1 MKWISFYGPSGIR
14 VGVWQDS
21 GIVDVT
27 RCRDRPTF
35 PASIMDVIAMDG
47 HDVEDIHSFV
57 EAATEF
63 LSPEDVR
70 YAPAVQKPSKILCV
84 GLNYRK
90 HAEETGMPIPEHPIY
105 FSKFCNSLAASG
117 ETVVIPANAR
127 EIDFEVELVAIVGR
141 QAKQVAVEDALQY
154 VFGYATGNDLSARD
168 LQFRT
173 GQWLYGKAIDGF
185 SPLGPCIVTADE
197 VGNPQNLGLKLWHNG
212 QLMQDSNTGDMIFSV
227 AEVVSDLSQIMTLE
241 PGDLI
246 YTGTPEGV
254 IMGRSEKRWITAG
267 DEVICEVSGLGR
279 LVNRFQ

>member
-1 MKWISFYGPSGIR
+1 MSFYGPSGIR
-14 VGVWQDS
+14 VGVWRDN

-27 RCRDRPTF
+27 QGRDRPTF

-47 HDVEDIHSFV
+47 HDVEAIRSFV

-63 LSPEDVR
+63 LSPDDVR
-70 YAPAVQKPSKILCV
+70 FAPAVQRPSKILCV
-84 GLNYRK
+84 GLNYRR
-90 HAEETGMPIPEHPIY
+90 HAEETGMPIPEYPIY
-105 FSKFCNSLAASG
+105 FSKFPNSLAASG
-117 ETVVIPANAR
+117 ETVTIPGNAR

-141 QAKQVAVEDALQY
+141 KAKQVSVEVALQY

-197 VGNPQNLGLKLWHNG
+197 VGDPQNLGLKLWHNG

-227 AEVVSDLSQIMTLE
+227 AEVISDLSQIMTLE

-254 IMGRSEKRWITAG
+254 IMGRSEKRWIAAG
-267 DEVICEVSGLGR
+267 DEVVCEVSGLGR